1 MSQPP
6 YLPQSPAAPIGG
18 GTPPAAPTQVGFPG
32 QLPQAPQPQFAPTPQ
47 QAAAAQGGPLAVGFP
62 NYRSPAPS
70 PPNRTGLI
78 VGTLVVLAT
87 VVFAVVGFLI
97 VGGRG
102 ANSPEG
108 AVEQFVQQVSE
119 RDAEGVYDLLCEE
132 AQRETSE
139 SELREVLQFTSPG
152 AVGVEINEVS
162 DATQGALS
170 GQNVNTTLSFQGQS
184 QEANFFVTE
193 DKGWRVCGGDGAG
206 FAI

>member
-6 YLPQSPAAPIGG
+6 YPPQSPAAPIAGG
-18 GTPPAAPTQVGFPG
+18 RPPAAPTQVGFPG
-32 QLPQAPQPQFAPTPQ
+32 QLPQVAQPQFAPSPQ

-78 VGTLVVLAT
+78 VGTIVVLAT

-108 AVEQFVQQVSE
+108 AVEQFVAAVGD
-119 RDAEGVYDLLCEE
+119 RDAGKVHDLLCDS
-132 AQRETSE
+132 AAASTSE
-139 SELREVLQFTSPG
+139 SQIASDFGQLPPG
-152 AVGVEINEVS
+152 AWSVDVHGTS
-162 DATQGALS
+162 DASQDGLS
-170 GQNVNTTLSFQGQS
+170 GQNVDATLTIAGQS
-184 QEANFFVTE
+184 IDTTFFVVE
-193 DKGWRVCGGDGAG
+193 DKGWRVCGSDFFAG
-206 FAI
+206 

>member
-6 YLPQSPAAPIGG
+6 HPPQSPPSAASR
-18 GTPPAAPTQVGFPG
+18 PPAAPTQVGF
-32 QLPQAPQPQFAPTPQ
+32 LNQAPSSAFQPQVPQ
-47 QAAAAQGGPLAVGFP
+47 SGPLAVGFP

-78 VGTLVVLAT
+78 VGTIVVLAT

-119 RDAEGVYDLLCEE
+119 RDADGVYDLLCEE
-132 AQRETSE
+132 AQGETS
-139 SELREVLQFTSPG
+139 
-152 AVGVEINEVS
+152 VS
-162 DATQGALS
+162 DLEQAFQFVPPGELSVEVRDVTDGTQGALS
-170 GQNVNTTLSFQGQS
+170 GKNVTTTLTFAGQS
-184 QEANFFVTE
+184 QESTFFVTE
-193 DKGWRVCGGDGAG
+193 DKGWHVCGGDGTS
-206 FAI
+206 FI